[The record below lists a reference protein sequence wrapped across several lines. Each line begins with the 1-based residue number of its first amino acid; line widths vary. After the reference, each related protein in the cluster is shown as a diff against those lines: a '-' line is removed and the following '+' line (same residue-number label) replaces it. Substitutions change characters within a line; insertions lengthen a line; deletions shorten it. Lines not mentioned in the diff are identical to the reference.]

1 MAAESPRRLNRVL
14 VAALVVA
21 PVVGMTM
28 ATAAP
33 AAAGILPVAVN
44 DSYSVVHERMKVVAA
59 PGVLKN
65 DLQLGSG
72 FTADLVSNADNGNLD
87 LDPNGGFTYTPKNG
101 YMGADSFKYRVDGGL
116 LGLSNVATVTINV
129 TNTPPVAKPDSYTA
143 IADHEKTVAAPGVL
157 GNDDDADG
165 DFMLMDVVQEPAHGN
180 LNEQSD
186 GGFRYK
192 ADAGFSGT
200 DTWRYRVTDRFSWSN
215 TVTVTMTV
223 SDPSPTPRPTPTA
236 TPRPSPT
243 PTPTPTPRPTII
255 PIPTIIPLPTD
266 IPLPTILPTP
276 KPSASPSDRPAPTQT
291 ARPTPSDGTAPTP
304 TPVPTSTTG
313 QPGTGGSGGGGA
325 PGGPVTSH
333 GTGAS
338 GPPASGGPAPSRP
351 VDTFVVPAA
360 ERAPEIAFDA
370 GAASFGG
377 FEWAV
382 PALVLT
388 VPGVLIVLAVL
399 AQAAIGLFWLPV
411 IRRWLAGDRR
421 RRVGIAR
428 LDAR

>member
-1 MAAESPRRLNRVL
+1 MAAESPRRLSRL
-14 VAALVVA
+14 AVATLAVA
-21 PVVGMTM
+21 TVGGAGL
-28 ATAAP
+28 ATASP
-33 AAAGILPVAVN
+33 SAAGILPVAVN

-59 PGVLKN
+59 PGVLGN

-72 FTADLVSNADNGNLD
+72 FTADLVSNVDNGNLD
-87 LDPNGGFTYTPKNG
+87 LDANGGFKYTPKNG
-101 YMGADSFKYRVDGGL
+101 YMGTDSFKYRVDGGL

-223 SDPSPTPRPTPTA
+223 SDPSSTPRPTPTA

-243 PTPTPTPRPTII
+243 ATPTPTPRPTSI

-276 KPSASPSDRPAPTQT
+276 KPSASPTDRPTSMPTP
-291 ARPTPSDGTAPTP
+291 RPTPSDGSAPTP
-304 TPVPTSTTG
+304 TSTSTVG
-313 QPGTGGSGGGGA
+313 QPGAGSSGGGSA
-325 PGGPVTSH
+325 PGGPVASH
-333 GTGAS
+333 GSGPS
-338 GPPASGGPAPSRP
+338 GPPASGGPASSRP
-351 VDTFVVPAA
+351 VDAFVVPAA
-360 ERAPEIAFDA
+360 EHAPEIALDA
-370 GAASFGG
+370 GDASFGG

-388 VPGVLIVLAVL
+388 VPGILIVLAVL
-399 AQAAIGLFWLPV
+399 LQAAIGLFWLPV

-421 RRVGIAR
+421 RRAGIAR
-428 LDAR
+428 LSAR